1 MATSS
6 GDPRRAATSVSGS
19 RAEITAMPY
28 APSTC
33 RSAAAVARALRG
45 RAEALEAAVHDREPC
60 RVIAAILK
68 ALQAFEHERR
78 RRSLAR
84 VAYDAAHDCRPSSI
98 KRCASALVGASA
110 IKRIIGSVP

>member
-1 MATSS
+1 MRVDGIRHAVRRPTGMRDGRRSDGQS
-6 GDPRRAATSVSGS
+6 GTELALERRDL
-19 RAEITAMPY
+19 P
-28 APSTC
+28 
-33 RSAAAVARALRG
+33 G
-45 RAEALEAAVHDREPC
+45 RAEDLEAAVHDREPC

-110 IKRIIGSVP
+110 IKRIIGSVPE